1 MLMEITGLTK
11 SFGGVAAV
19 KDIHFK
25 VCRSEIFALIGPNGA
40 GKTTLFNLITGL
52 LAPDEGTIVFDGR
65 PVSGL
70 KPHLIAAAGIARTF
84 QNLQL
89 FANMS
94 ALDNIMAG
102 AHLKGRTG
110 FLKCLTGWP
119 GAVVEEQKIRHDA
132 LNLLSEVGLA
142 EYRDTPAAALPFG
155 KQRLLEIARAL
166 ASGPKLLLLDEPAAG
181 LNSAETRELAA
192 LLKRLKKQGY
202 ALLLVEHDMEIVMDV
217 ADRIMVL
224 NFGASI
230 ATGTPSEI
238 QANREV
244 IRAYLGE
251 DEQVA

>member
-1 MLMEITGLTK
+1 MLMEAAGLTK
-11 SFGGVAAV
+11 YFGGVAAV
-19 KDIHFK
+19 KEINFM
-25 VCRSEIFALIGPNGA
+25 VCQAEIFALIGPNGA

-52 LAPDEGTIVFDGR
+52 LAPDEGKIIFNGQ
-65 PVSGL
+65 PISGL

-94 ALDNIMAG
+94 ALENIMAG

-110 FLKCLTGWP
+110 FLKCLSGWP
-119 GAVVEEQKIRHDA
+119 GAAVEERRIRRDA
-132 LNLLSEVGLA
+132 LTLLGEVGLA
-142 EYRDTPAAALPFG
+142 EYQDTPAAFLPFG

-181 LNSAETRELAA
+181 LNSAETKELADF
-192 LLKRLKKQGY
+192 LKRLREQGY
-202 ALLLVEHDMEIVMDV
+202 AMLLVEHDMEMVMEV
-217 ADRIMVL
+217 ADRIMAL
-224 NFGASI
+224 DFGASI
-230 ATGTPSEI
+230 AEGTPSEI
-238 QANREV
+238 QANRAV